1 MFRASCVSL
10 ALVLLA
16 ACDGA
21 PTAAGPGFD
30 TRWIPDAS
38 GEGNFQICLAE
49 AEGHDLSTITLP
61 ARVLFRSWG
70 PMTSSL
76 LTANGPTVAPNENGT
91 LHQFAV
97 LTLAPA
103 VLSAD
108 APCAR
113 VPARLAIGQFGGT
126 ATSLPAEWH
135 ELFQPDGTLEI
146 DDQFRTWPTHGPAT
160 PATDA
165 MNMDLIN
172 ATPVAAI
179 ANPVTLQGG
188 VH

>member
-21 PTAAGPGFD
+21 PLASGSGLD
-30 TRWIPDAS
+30 KRWIPDAS
-38 GEGNFQICLAE
+38 GEGAFQICLADAE
-49 AEGHDLSTITLP
+49 AHDLSTITLP

-103 VLSAD
+103 VLTAE

-113 VPARLAIGQFGGT
+113 VPARLAIGPFGGT
-126 ATSLPAEWH
+126 STSLTAERH

-146 DDQFRTWPTHGPAT
+146 DDQFRTWPAHGPTT
-160 PATDA
+160 PATAA

-179 ANPVTLQGG
+179 ADAVTLQGG